1 MSTESILDNL
11 PNKIS
16 AGASSIIKNKKTV
29 LAFPTGRGEGRSN
42 TLLSSSNYQNGL
54 SFDCYTRSDG
64 TYGNMSTFR
73 TKIKSNLGSSVISQ
87 TLNSLANTKNT
98 SNNMEHIVSI
108 SMPMSKTYSNKLSHN
123 FNTGKMSNVERSGGT
138 LKGMISSIASDTIAG
153 IVDKAGGNYLAD
165 NDEALASVVRN
176 TYAGVNNREMTYT
189 WDLEARNMNDLV
201 AILNIYNTFAY
212 RSLGTISKNS
222 KTLKNI
228 GEQIKGAS
236 QTAQDKILGSLSQ
249 NQVVVP
255 ATVDF
260 VSNAMTVTNPDIWT
274 IQKYATNTAL
284 GSNDVFGPAQIKDID
299 FNEVPGEVFQG
310 LKQAPNHSGKY
321 TLTITFIESITLD
334 RSNW

>member
-1 MSTESILDNL
+1 MSTQSILDNL
-11 PNKIS
+11 PSKIS
-16 AGASSIIKNKKTV
+16 AGFSSVIKNKKTV
-29 LAFPTGRGEGRSN
+29 LAFPTGRGQGRNNS
-42 TLLSSSNYQNGL
+42 LLSAGNYQNGL
-54 SFDCYTRSDG
+54 SFDCYTRSDA
-64 TYGNMSTFR
+64 TYGSMSTFR
-73 TKIKSNLGSSVISQ
+73 SKVKSGLNNSVISQ
-87 TLNSLANTKNT
+87 TLNSLANTGN
-98 SNNMEHIVSI
+98 SASGLEHIASI
-108 SMPMSKTYSNKLSHN
+108 SMPMSKTYTNKLNHN

-138 LKGMISSIASDTIAG
+138 LKGMVSSITSDTIAN

-189 WDLEARNMNDLV
+189 WELEARNMNDLV

-222 KTLKNI
+222 RTIKNI
-228 GEQIKGAS
+228 GDQIKGAS
-236 QTAQDKILGSLSQ
+236 QTAQDKILGSMSQ

-255 ATVDF
+255 AVVDF
-260 VSNAMTVTNPDIWT
+260 VSNAMTVSNPDVWV

-284 GSNDVFGPAQIKDID
+284 GSNDVFGPAQIKDIE

-321 TLTITFIESITLD
+321 VLTITFIESITLD